1 MSEKKAYRKGEK
13 VEAAGKYFCEICHT
27 EGGVHEHEFR
37 EGEEFPAC
45 MNCGG
50 ATSWKKLEEEGDE

>member
-1 MSEKKAYRKGEK
+1 MRMGDKKSGFKVGEK
-13 VEAAGKYFCEICHT
+13 VEEPGKYVCEICHT

-45 MNCGG
+45 MNCGK
-50 ATSWKKLEEEGDE
+50 ATSWKKLEE